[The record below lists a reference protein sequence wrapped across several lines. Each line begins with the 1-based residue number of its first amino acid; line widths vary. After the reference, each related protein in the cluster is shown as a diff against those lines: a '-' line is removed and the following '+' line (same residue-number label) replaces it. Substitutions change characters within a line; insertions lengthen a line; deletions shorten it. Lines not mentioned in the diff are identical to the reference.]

1 MVPQP
6 QRRDDWPP
14 PVVLKY
20 AGVKSW
26 SAFERGLRVWD
37 LKENDGI
44 FQIAGNTRVSHGW
57 VEDNYVSIWHISRS
71 RYRSHG
77 RYLARRGP
85 EIIRACCFLIAGLGP
100 AIHAAVI
107 AGMTFTLNFS
117 MDARVKPGHD

>member
-1 MVPQP
+1 LGSQGK
-6 QRRDDWPP
+6 RR
-14 PVVLKY
+14 Y
-20 AGVKSW
+20 FSN
-26 SAFERGLRVWD
+26 RGQYQS
-37 LKENDGI
+37 
-44 FQIAGNTRVSHGW
+44 FAW
-57 VEDNYVSIWHISRS
+57 VGGGPEANNYVSIWHISRS

-107 AGMTFTLNFS
+107 AGMTFTLNVS